1 MKIRIKSKD
10 NFYNDREAEVLR
22 TTIVCDVEVN
32 WVRIMTSGGGSIET
46 AIRKENCE
54 EVE

>member
-1 MKIRIKSKD
+1 MKIRINSKD
-10 NFYNDREAEVLR
+10 NFYNGREAEVLR
-22 TTIVCDVEVN
+22 TTTMCDVEVN
-32 WVRIMTSGGGSIET
+32 WVRMKTTGGGSIET